1 MFVVELLVSEHKC
14 PEVVEAKKRE
24 NLQDYE
30 TFEEA
35 GEEGQ
40 EMIGSSWV
48 ITRKEK
54 HDGQKTAFKARLVAK
69 GFQERLKPQSD
80 SPRAL
85 KENFKLLMAVATN
98 EGFKL
103 ASVDIR
109 AAFLQ
114 AKILDRDIFLEPL

>member
-1 MFVVELLVSEHKC
+1 
-14 PEVVEAKKRE
+14 
-24 NLQDYE
+24 
-30 TFEEA
+30 
-35 GEEGQ
+35 
-40 EMIGSSWV
+40 MIGSSWV

-54 HDGQKTAFKARLVAK
+54 HDGQKTAFKARLMAQ